1 MWAPLTNSLLPGTR
15 EIPSGTIMSVGIG
28 MMWSKAANDCW
39 PTLSALLTTSSRCP
53 SETFSKID
61 AKPG

>member
-1 MWAPLTNSLLPGTR
+1 MWAPLTNSLLPRTQ
-15 EIPSGTIMSVGIG
+15 EIPSGTIMSAGIG

-39 PTLSALLTTSSRCP
+39 PTLSALLTISSRCP